1 MTTTKNNEHKKLNF
15 SSEREQSQACLN
27 SAEHEKNQG
36 RKVLNVPNL
45 RFKEFQGEW
54 KEERLADIADLYKGT
69 GISKEQLSDDG
80 EPCILYGEL
89 YTKYKSETIREV
101 ISKTNIDNTKLVRSK
116 ANDVIIPCSG
126 ETAEDIAIARCVLNG
141 NILLGGDLNI
151 IRLHGY
157 DGAFMSYQLNGR
169 RKYDIAKVA
178 QGVSVVHL
186 YGEHLK
192 GVKTFNPCLEEQK
205 KIAGLLALLDE
216 RIATQN
222 KIIEDLKKLKS
233 AIIEKVFCSPNKK
246 NPMCRIEGF
255 EQALYTY
262 KMSDFSSR
270 IATKNKDSKCSLA
283 LTIAAQYGLVNQES
297 FFNKSVASENLT
309 GYYLL
314 HKGEFAYNR
323 SYSAGY
329 DWGTVKRLD
338 NYDQGVL
345 STLYI
350 CFKINETI
358 VDSDYLA
365 YYFESTKWHRGL
377 SDIAGEGAR
386 NHGLLN
392 VSITDYFNTKH
403 RFPVIEEQKAI
414 AKMLN
419 TITEKE
425 RKATLLGECYQKQ
438 KQYLLRQMFI

>member
-1 MTTTKNNEHKKLNF
+1 MATYK
-15 SSEREQSQACLN
+15 EQN
-27 SAEHEKNQG
+27 K
-36 RKVLNVPNL
+36 LNVPHL
-45 RFKEFQGEW
+45 RFPEFQGEW
-54 KEERLADIADLYKGT
+54 CFSTIGEQFDLYSGNTPSRLNKEHFEGNVNWITSGELKEHYISDTKEKISEDAATANNLKLLHPGTFVIAIYGLEADGVRGT
-69 GISKEQLSDDG
+69 GSITCKESTISQACMAFTQKGDVKNEF
-80 EPCILYGEL
+80 LYSW
-89 YTKYKSETIREV
+89 YK
-101 ISKTNIDNTKLVRSK
+101 KH
-116 ANDVIIPCSG
+116 
-126 ETAEDIAIARCVLNG
+126 G
-141 NILLGGDLNI
+141 NIIGIKYAQGTKQQNL
-151 IRLHGY
+151 
-157 DGAFMSYQLNGR
+157 S
-169 RKYDIAKVA
+169 YDI
-178 QGVSVVHL
+178 
-186 YGEHLK
+186 
-192 GVKTFNPCLEEQK
+192 LEKFHIAYPSQDEQDK
-205 KIAGLLALLDE
+205 LIKFISLLDE
-216 RIATQN
+216 RIATQS
-222 KIIEDLKKLKS
+222 KLIEDLKKLKS
-233 AIIEKVFCSPNKK
+233 AIIENVFCSPKQEH
-246 NPMCRIEGF
+246 PMCHIEGF
-255 EQALYTY
+255 EQALSTY

-270 IATKNKDSKCSLA
+270 IATKNKDSKCSLV

-297 FFNKSVASENLT
+297 FFNKSVASENLA

-338 NYDQGVL
+338 NYEVGVL

-350 CFKINETI
+350 CFKINESI

-419 TITEKE
+419 AITEKE
-425 RKATLLGECYQKQ
+425 RKATMLGECYQKQ
-438 KQYLLRQMFI
+438 KQYLLCQMFI